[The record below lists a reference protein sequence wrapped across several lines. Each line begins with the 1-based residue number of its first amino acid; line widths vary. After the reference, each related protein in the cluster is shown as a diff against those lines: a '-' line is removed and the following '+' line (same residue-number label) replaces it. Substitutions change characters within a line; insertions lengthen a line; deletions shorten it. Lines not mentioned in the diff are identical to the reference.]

1 MLAGRDGLVDSVWK
15 DLGLDFDEKARL
27 EDLATNAELQADW
40 DELNEILVAKNA
52 NWPSDNGSAMV
63 SRPVLSQ
70 ALSELSGSTAH
81 LAGVFN
87 CVAAN
92 LKLGPGEVRLIGYTD
107 QKLDQ
112 SKYNPAAT
120 QANHNLLVVVHLR
133 HADLPECGPDVNAVS
148 DFIRGRSNVDVDEEN
163 NSLIGENYIDGT
175 QPDSE

>member
-1 MLAGRDGLVDSVWK
+1 
-15 DLGLDFDEKARL
+15 
-27 EDLATNAELQADW
+27 
-40 DELNEILVAKNA
+40 
-52 NWPSDNGSAMV
+52 
-63 SRPVLSQ
+63 
-70 ALSELSGSTAH
+70 
-81 LAGVFN
+81 
-87 CVAAN
+87 
-92 LKLGPGEVRLIGYTD
+92 LIGYTD